1 MKVVGLAGWSGAGKT
16 TLLTRV
22 IPLLTARGL
31 KVSTLKHA
39 HHAFDIDHPGKD
51 SFEHRAAGA
60 GEVLIASG
68 KRWALLHE
76 LRGEAEPRLAD
87 LLDKLAPCD
96 LVIVEGFKRA
106 VHPKVEI
113 NRAANGKPF
122 LHPDLVDIRGLICD
136 APPPGWTRPLAHPDD
151 IPAAT
156 DLLMAAAAPVA
167 EVQAA
172 LRAERPLAGAVLPQA
187 VG

>member
-22 IPLLTARGL
+22 LPLLTARGL

-60 GEVLIASG
+60 GEVLIVSG
-68 KRWALLHE
+68 RRWALLHE
-76 LRGEAEPRLAD
+76 LRGEAEPRLAE
-87 LLDKLAPCD
+87 LLGKLAPCD

-113 NRAANGKPF
+113 SRAANGKPF
-122 LHPDLVDIRGLICD
+122 LYPEMTDVRGLICD
-136 APPPGWTRPLAHPDD
+136 LPPTGWAGPLVHPDEIEAAAALLLAAAAPLAAVQDALRADRPLAHE
-151 IPAAT
+151 
-156 DLLMAAAAPVA
+156 AP
-167 EVQAA
+167 
-172 LRAERPLAGAVLPQA
+172 PQP